1 MSDWQAWI
9 GREEQRSDHADP
21 GLFTRWCATLD
32 RAAPVD
38 GLVPQ
43 GFHWCLCTPDAA
55 TAQLGPDGH
64 PRRDTSLP
72 VQYQRVG
79 RSRSGYVRRP
89 VHGPA
94 IVG

>member
-21 GLFTRWCATLD
+21 GLFIRWCATLD
-32 RAAPVD
+32 RAAPAG

-64 PRRDTSLP
+64 PRRDDSPDSFLP
-72 VQYQRVG
+72 PA
-79 RSRSGYVRRP
+79 RSSILSTWM
-89 VHGPA
+89 PA
-94 IVG
+94 TMPSS